1 MTKERTGSGPR
12 RLGAELELE
21 LGLGTSPQFC
31 PLWPVILFSENG
43 SRCLTATVQSRST
56 KKIQLPISVLWVLN
70 PSVTPVTTTPVAEPL
85 ELADPGT

>member
-1 MTKERTGSGPR
+1 MRLQKKVVLFEAGKFMTKERTGSGPG
-12 RLGAELELE
+12 RLGAEPELE

-56 KKIQLPISVLWVLN
+56 KKIQLPISVLWV
-70 PSVTPVTTTPVAEPL
+70 TPR
-85 ELADPGT
+85 